1 MGEKIDRVKG
11 GSQSGLLGGRSSRK
25 EYWLSVVIIMATSY
39 VLSYSPGFASAVGL
53 AALLMIMQI
62 RRAHDLGRSGWW
74 GVLAQVAPLAVLFLP
89 IAFDDMTLYA
99 VIPAA
104 VGIMI
109 LGVIPGDAGENRF
122 GPPPPKQLRAMFRRR

>member
-1 MGEKIDRVKG
+1 LGERIGERINRVK
-11 GSQSGLLGGRSSRK
+11 SGLLGGRSSRK

-39 VLSYSPGFASAVGL
+39 VLSYLPGFASAVGL

-62 RRAHDLGRSGWW
+62 RRAHDFGRSGWW

-109 LGVIPGDAGENRF
+109 LGVIPDDAGENRF
-122 GPPPPKQLRAMFRRR
+122 GPPPPRQLRAMFRRR